1 MNAVAL
7 AVMFGSWS
15 VVSDSFAAIFYNPP
29 NVSDADHPSIQ
40 GISRFDVVRD
50 EIFRQLLGFHSLT
63 MDSLGTYYRK
73 SGLQRRQHL
82 CLPQNRLCSSFCS
95 RFERWFFEC
104 HR

>member
-1 MNAVAL
+1 MI
-7 AVMFGSWS
+7 GSWS
-15 VVSDSFAAIFYNPP
+15 VVSDTFAAFFYNPP

-40 GISRFDVVRD
+40 DISRFDVVRD
-50 EIFRQLLGFHSLT
+50 ENFRELLGILSLT
-63 MDSLGTYYRK
+63 MDSLGAYYRK
-73 SGLQRRQHL
+73 SGLQRCQHL